1 MERIGYKVSLFFL
14 YWTTSLCFTQYDFK
28 YSQIFNHFQR
38 GKSYDKTH
46 QIWAVCGYHTYC
58 KCSLFQIQQQ
68 LGHGIVLIGLVI
80 DFCLY
85 TYSLR
90 LSSDVD
96 TDITE
101 DKRFKGSLVAYVIA
115 LVVILTFMLS

>member
-1 MERIGYKVSLFFL
+1 MIKLIRFGLFVVFIL
-14 YWTTSLCFTQYDFK
+14 TAAILHFK
-28 YSQIFNHFQR
+28 Y
-38 GKSYDKTH
+38 KSNLDT
-46 QIWAVCGYHTYC
+46 V
-58 KCSLFQIQQQ
+58 
-68 LGHGIVLIGLVI
+68 IVLIGLSI

-90 LSSDVD
+90 LSSDAD

-115 LVVILTFMLS
+115 LVVILTSM

>member
-1 MERIGYKVSLFFL
+1 MIKLIRFGLFVVIILIATVL
-14 YWTTSLCFTQYDFK
+14 YFK
-28 YSQIFNHFQR
+28 YNSNW
-38 GKSYDKTH
+38 GT
-46 QIWAVCGYHTYC
+46 
-58 KCSLFQIQQQ
+58 
-68 LGHGIVLIGLVI
+68 GIVLIGLVI

-115 LVVILTFMLS
+115 FVVILTSMLS

>member
-1 MERIGYKVSLFFL
+1 MVIILTASVLH
-14 YWTTSLCFTQYDFK
+14 FK
-28 YSQIFNHFQR
+28 Y
-38 GKSYDKTH
+38 KSNWGT
-46 QIWAVCGYHTYC
+46 I
-58 KCSLFQIQQQ
+58 
-68 LGHGIVLIGLVI
+68 IVLIGLTI

-115 LVVILTFMLS
+115 LVVILTDMLS